1 MNDSQST
8 SLPTIAQLRDNSL
21 SSAVRHEIE
30 RMILSGELPT
40 GSRLNENALAAKL
53 GVSRGPIR
61 EASRALVE
69 LGLLDLIPS
78 RGVFVRRM
86 DKQDAQ
92 EIYDLR
98 AGLTGLAG
106 SLLAPKVTDGQLAQ
120 LRELFGAMD
129 AAAMEGDFQSFYGA
143 NLEFH
148 DLIVSFTENSR
159 LIKAYRA
166 LVKEFHLFRSHG
178 LVQRDAQRL
187 SNEEHRAI
195 LESLEERDPAAAYET
210 SFRHVA
216 NGKAR
221 MMTALDN
228 LAQAAPG
235 KPTRSKPGSLH
246 VIE

>member
-1 MNDSQST
+1 MNDSQSH

-86 DKQDAQ
+86 GKQDAQ

-106 SLLAPKVTDGQLAQ
+106 SLLAPKVTDEQLAQ
-120 LRELFGAMD
+120 LRELFEAMD
-129 AAAMEGDFQSFYGA
+129 AAAMEGNFQSFYAA

-148 DLIVSFTENSR
+148 DLIVAFTTNSR

-195 LESLEERDPAAAYET
+195 LEALEARDPTAAYAT
-210 SFRHVA
+210 SFQHVA
-216 NGKAR
+216 NGKER

-228 LAQAAPG
+228 LVSAKPG
-235 KPTRSKPGSLH
+235 KAASPAAGPFH